1 MKRVLMKARRWLIK
15 LVAASTLLAIGLAGC
30 SSGSFGWP
38 QTGAGTPPAVQN
50 CGLVSIG
57 SPSKFVCNGKVYT
70 SFELARL
77 RQDWAKAHGG

>member
-1 MKRVLMKARRWLIK
+1 
-15 LVAASTLLAIGLAGC
+15 
-30 SSGSFGWP
+30 
-38 QTGAGTPPAVQN
+38 
-50 CGLVSIG
+50 VSIG